1 MRKNSMVIG
10 VLALQGAFIE
20 HILSFERI
28 GVKAT
33 EVRLPGQLER
43 ISGLV
48 IPGGESTT
56 MMKLMRSYGLIDP
69 VRKLAKR
76 NVPVWGTCAGMICMA
91 SGAFNPDG
99 TPMETL
105 RLMDMTVK
113 RNAFGRQVDSF
124 ETKLQIAA
132 IQGEPFPAV
141 FIRAPFIEKVGN
153 GVDVLAKLPAGEI
166 VAARQGK
173 LLATSFH
180 PELTGDARL
189 HSYFAGMAEH

>member
-1 MRKNSMVIG
+1 MIIG

-20 HILSFERI
+20 HILMFERI

-33 EVRLPGQLER
+33 QVRLPGQLEG

-56 MMKLMRSYGLIDP
+56 VMKLMHSYELVEP
-69 VRKLAKR
+69 VRKLAR
-76 NVPVWGTCAGMICMA
+76 GNTAIWGTCAGMICLA
-91 SGAFNPDG
+91 SGALNPDG
-99 TPMETL
+99 TPMDTL
-105 RLMDMTVK
+105 GLMDMTVK

-124 ETKLQIAA
+124 ETKLQITAL
-132 IQGEPFPAV
+132 QGEPFPAV
-141 FIRAPFIEKVGN
+141 FIRAPFIEKVGR
-153 GVDVLAKLPAGEI
+153 GVQVLATLPGGEI
-166 VAARQGK
+166 VAAAQAK

-189 HSYFAGMAEH
+189 HNYFARMAGK

>member
-1 MRKNSMVIG
+1 MIIG

-20 HILSFERI
+20 HILMFERI
-28 GVKAT
+28 GVETT

-56 MMKLMRSYGLIDP
+56 VMKLMHSYGLVGP
-69 VRKLAKR
+69 VRKLAR
-76 NVPVWGTCAGMICMA
+76 SNLAIWGTCAGMICLA
-91 SGAFNPDG
+91 SGALNPDG

-105 RLMDMTVK
+105 GLMDMTVK

-124 ETKLQIAA
+124 ETKLQITAL
-132 IQGEPFPAV
+132 QGGPFPAV
-141 FIRAPFIEKVGN
+141 FIRAPLIERVG
-153 GVDVLAKLPAGEI
+153 GSVEVLARLPGGEI
-166 VAARQGK
+166 VAAMQGK

-180 PELTGDARL
+180 PELTGDTRL
-189 HSYFAGMAEH
+189 HSYFAGMAGK